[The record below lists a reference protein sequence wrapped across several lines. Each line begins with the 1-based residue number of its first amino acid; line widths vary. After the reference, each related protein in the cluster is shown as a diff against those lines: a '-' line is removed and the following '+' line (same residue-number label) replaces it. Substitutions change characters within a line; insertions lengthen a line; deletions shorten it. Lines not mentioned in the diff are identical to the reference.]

1 MSDRRKEPSAD
12 EPTAIDRPAFSEGAT
27 ATNMKAAEATRVDAP
42 AFDPVDVE
50 PPGDNGKQGKKGKD
64 AKAPKPKKSL
74 PRRLVKWFFTTLGV
88 LLILILLA
96 VGFFHLPVG
105 KNIARGIV
113 ESSLGKK
120 YDGKVTLGKLDYT
133 IFGDVDIGDLVIAD
147 NDGKPVVKLGALHL
161 ELDWGSLLSA
171 PLTIENVTISGF
183 ELDDEAYA
191 DGTSKFQRMQKEPTK
206 LPPKVV
212 VQALGLSN
220 SKIHIKQPDGS
231 DVWVDGLTVAASVAK
246 DDEAGTLDAVLNKLA
261 AKVHIK
267 RADGSDM
274 WLDDVE
280 VAAKIAM
287 NTLKGELTADVSKL
301 AANLHTVKG
310 ANDIRLPIGMVLTAK
325 KRGDK
330 VDVALTPTPAEA
342 VLKLGDNSEQ
352 RVPIKIGPLV
362 ITSDGQRAETHINGI
377 SAGPLTIQRI
387 VGAGAPPPAGKLALG
402 PGIHEVAL
410 QGLKLDAKGL
420 NTMLGR
426 EVLISDVAADVSVK
440 GPAER
445 LDIAGKVVTAGGIF
459 TLTGF
464 LDVRD
469 LLDPVW
475 QIDLVGA
482 DIDTAKLLPNPKNA
496 LTTQVKLHA
505 EGHGLLP
512 AGDAKLHVEIGPTD
526 MGGKVI
532 DMTLMDLSSKGAQL
546 RLDQL
551 AVTAYGQ
558 TITLD
563 GALNLETRL
572 LDARLRA
579 APKVQEAIARVSEA
593 GLLLVPLPVLEGQ
606 LDLDLKVTG
615 KLSEYGAAILARKVP
630 PPANLKELFDP
641 AKFPVED
648 IVLKG
653 AVKGSDLTAVFPG
666 KTVAAGGIDGTID
679 VAIKDMLPTGTIHAA
694 LSKLD
699 LGTQQIDAINFDAIL
714 DGVKQD
720 LTLVIK
726 DPAQKLDVLF
736 HAKNVVDLAAGRV
749 DAVVDQLSVKRGAFE
764 MALDQ
769 PVHAVIEATHIELP
783 PAVIRLAGGLLKV
796 GLDARFVPN
805 PDHPGATLL
814 DSITLDLGLEKVNLA
829 TLAAAA
835 GKSTKGFGARLDAS
849 LEVRGS
855 PLDPSVDFGATIHG
869 QAPKGGPFQVA
880 FDGQIRDSKLDTHF
894 KVTEGRGAPL
904 VKGSL
909 QAPLLLPKKPED
921 KPGLAPGGRLVFDLE
936 APKASLARW
945 GRLIP
950 GGLPPSVDPSGTL
963 AGKAHI
969 TGTPARPTG
978 SWDLEVIGAFLKAR
992 GVDAEQMLHL
1002 TGTLAPDQG
1011 KTALAGSLDVFLDRT
1026 QNSFVHQTFAGRFD
1040 RSPLLQ
1046 HFMNAPWTFEGA
1058 LAPIQLAALNALKL
1072 APQAVAGTI
1081 HGGMAFAG
1089 KGLAVTGEIHGSF
1102 DDIVVGTA
1110 PKANGIFELAIG
1122 PDQTT
1127 LTQRVSVAGLEAL
1140 RVDLVIGLPGKVL
1153 MAVLKDRPRLMQ
1165 SALSGHVVV
1174 TEHSFEAWH
1183 SALPKVPK
1191 LPGKVGGDLTIGGTL
1206 ATPEAHGAVAWDG
1219 FDSLAGTPGRVALLL
1234 DAGPERIDAALALGA
1249 GVRGTVHVQ
1258 RADLKDKEAPTLPVV
1273 FEGRAD
1279 HVDFKTLVPAFVIAG
1294 KTLELK
1300 GFLDWHMDGKF
1311 LVSKNPEK
1319 PGLDPAS
1326 TLSGDFGLSELDIVV
1341 PDTDRHLRDG
1351 KFHIVAEKD
1360 ALVIDAFH
1368 FGESDLQNPART
1380 LDITGRVA
1388 LPGFRPGPI
1397 TLAITSKD
1405 WLVMGL
1411 GFDGP
1416 EAELDIDLQIT
1427 ADVAGPAKKVDLV
1440 FKKLDVFAPERFI
1453 RYHYPQIAA
1462 YSDLLDVSDDLTSGK
1477 LPYTKPPVMAFPK
1490 DLALEA
1496 HIVMPEPVRLGAY
1509 PLDIA
1514 LQGAL
1519 DVVIKDGALSL
1530 HGGFNAPSGLLN
1542 AMGRILTLAH
1552 GKISADGGL
1561 ETFKADLRFVVPA
1574 NPLALRDVA
1583 MPKDDPASH
1592 DGLVAINVA
1601 FAMKTG
1607 LQTTFDGVGGPYVL
1621 DAISVLNGGRSR
1633 LWGLPDTPASETVRF
1648 GNKDHGLVISYV
1660 QTNLRNLIFMDRQN
1674 GWSDSLENPLEYGRL
1689 RHFDMQRFVP
1699 AGRIRMRAEPLTT
1712 NAPGVDRTE
1721 LSWDWLLLNDPR
1733 TVLGFGPH
1741 LGCDLR
1747 AGVGFQLEWS
1757 TQD

>member
-1 MSDRRKEPSAD
+1 MNDRRKEQSAE
-12 EPTAIDRPAFSEGAT
+12 EPTAIDRPAFDPTDVAPP
-27 ATNMKAAEATRVDAP
+27 AEKGTT
-42 AFDPVDVE
+42 
-50 PPGDNGKQGKKGKD
+50 GKTGKKDKP
-64 AKAPKPKKSL
+64 PKLKKSL
-74 PRRLVKWFFTTLGV
+74 PRRMVKWFFTTLGV

-171 PLTIENVTISGF
+171 PLTVENVTISGF

-191 DGTSKFQRMQKEPTK
+191 DGTSKFKRMQKEPTT

-231 DVWVDGLTVAASVAK
+231 DLWVEGLTVAASVAK

-280 VAAKIAM
+280 VAAKVAM

-301 AANLHTVKG
+301 AANLHVVKG
-310 ANDIRLPIGMVLTAK
+310 PNDIRLPIGMVLTAK
-325 KRGDK
+325 KQGDK
-330 VDVALTPTPAEA
+330 VDVALTPAPAEA
-342 VLKLGDNSEQ
+342 VLKLGDNPEQ

-362 ITSDGQRAETHINGI
+362 ITSDGQRAETHIDGI
-377 SAGPLTIQRI
+377 SAGPLTIKRI
-387 VGAGAPPPAGKLALG
+387 VGAGAPPPAGKIAMG
-402 PGIHEVAL
+402 PGIHEIAL
-410 QGLKLDAKGL
+410 QGLKLDAKAL

-426 EVLISDVAADVSVK
+426 EALISDVTADISVK

-445 LDIAGKVVTAGGIF
+445 LDVAGKVATDGGTF

-464 LDVRD
+464 LDLHD
-469 LLDPVW
+469 LLNPVW
-475 QIDLVGA
+475 QVDLVGA
-482 DIDTAKLLPNPKNA
+482 DIDTAKLLPNQANP
-496 LTTQVKLHA
+496 LTTQVKVHA
-505 EGHGLLP
+505 EGHGLAP
-512 AGDAKLHVEIGPTD
+512 AGVVKLHIEIGPTAL
-526 MGGKVI
+526 GGKVI
-532 DMTLMDLSSKGAQL
+532 DMTLVDLALNGPL
-546 RLDQL
+546 VTLEQL
-551 AVTAYGQ
+551 AITAYGQ

-563 GALNLETRL
+563 GSLDRATRL

-579 APKVQEAIARVSEA
+579 SSKVQDTIARVNEA
-593 GLLLVPLPVLEGQ
+593 GFLLLPLPILEGL
-606 LDLDLKVTG
+606 LDVDFKVTG
-615 KLSEYGAAILARKVP
+615 KLTEYGAAIVAGTAK
-630 PPANLKELFDP
+630 PPAAGEPLDP
-641 AKFPVED
+641 AKMPVED

-653 AVKGSDLTAVFPG
+653 TFKGSGLRANFPG
-666 KTVAAGGIDGTID
+666 KSFGAKGIDASVD
-679 VAIKDMLPTGTIHAA
+679 VAIKDMLPKGSIHAV
-694 LSKLD
+694 LSGLD
-699 LGTQQIDAINFDAIL
+699 LGTQTIDTINFDAIL
-714 DGVKQD
+714 DGLNQD
-720 LTLVIK
+720 VTLAIK
-726 DPAQKLDVLF
+726 DAAQKLEVLF
-736 HAKNVVDLAAGRV
+736 HSKNVADLKAKKL
-749 DAVVDQLSVKRGAFE
+749 DAVVDQLSIKRGAFE
-764 MALDQ
+764 MGLDQ
-769 PVHAVIEATHIELP
+769 PVHAVIEPTHIELP

-855 PLDPSVDFGATIHG
+855 PFDPSVDFGATIHG

-880 FDGQIRDSKLDTHF
+880 FNGQIRDSKLDTHF

-904 VKGSL
+904 VKGAI
-909 QAPLLLPKKPED
+909 QAPLLIPKTPED

-936 APKASLARW
+936 APKESLARW
-945 GRLIP
+945 GRIIP
-950 GGLPPSVDPSGTL
+950 GGLPAGIDPNGTL

-978 SWDLEVIGAFLKAR
+978 SWDLEIIGAFLKQR

-1002 TGTLAPDQG
+1002 TGTLSPEGG

-1081 HGGMAFAG
+1081 QGGMAFAG
-1089 KGLAVTGEIHGSF
+1089 KGLAVTGKIHGGF

-1110 PKANGIFELAIG
+1110 PASNGTFELAIG
-1122 PDQTT
+1122 PEQTT

-1140 RVDLVIGLPGKVL
+1140 RVDVVIGLPGKVL

-1165 SALSGHVVV
+1165 STLAGHVVV
-1174 TEHSFEAWH
+1174 TEHPFEAWH
-1183 SALPKVPK
+1183 AALPKVPK
-1191 LPGKVGGDLTIGGTL
+1191 LPGKVGGDITLGGTL
-1206 ATPEAHGAVAWDG
+1206 ATPEAHGAIGWDG

-1234 DAGPERIDAALALGA
+1234 DAGPERIDAALALGT

-1258 RADLKDKEAPTLPVV
+1258 RADLKDKDALTLPVV

-1279 HVDFKTLVPAFVIAG
+1279 HVDFMTLVPAFVIAG

-1311 LVSKNPEK
+1311 LVSKNPDK

-1341 PDTDRHLRDG
+1341 PDTDRHFRDG

-1360 ALVIDAFH
+1360 ALVIDAIH

-1388 LPGFRPGPI
+1388 LPGFKPGPI

-1440 FKKLDVFAPERFI
+1440 FKKLDVFAPERFV

-1462 YSDLLDVSDDLTSGK
+1462 YSDLLDVSDDLKPGK

-1496 HIVMPEPVRLGAY
+1496 RIAMPEPVRLGAY

-1574 NPLALRDVA
+1574 HPIALRDVA
-1583 MPKDDPASH
+1583 MPKDDPESH
-1592 DGLVAINVA
+1592 HGLQAINVA

-1621 DAISVLNGGRSR
+1621 DAVTVLNGGRSR
-1633 LWGLPDTPASETVRF
+1633 LWSLPDTPASETVRF

-1712 NAPGVDRTE
+1712 DAPGVDRTE